1 MAIISFTP
9 KIHRQN
15 YFHEKRDIVDHT
27 RGGLNFKN
35 FLIKFSMISIPF
47 PILCNYYENLIGC
60 SKIRIVNM

>member
-1 MAIISFTP
+1 MAVISFTP

-35 FLIKFSMISIPF
+35 FLIKVSMII
-47 PILCNYYENLIGC
+47 IGLFNDWF
-60 SKIRIVNM
+60 IQ